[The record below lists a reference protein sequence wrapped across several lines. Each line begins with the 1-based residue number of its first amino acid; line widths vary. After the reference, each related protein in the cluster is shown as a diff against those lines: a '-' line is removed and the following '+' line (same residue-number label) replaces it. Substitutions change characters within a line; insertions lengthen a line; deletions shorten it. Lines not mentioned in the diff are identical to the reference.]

1 MDAGGGDAQQASGL
15 ASEAVFRVLDATP
28 SAIVALDPDL
38 VAVYAN
44 SRVTELYGH
53 EPHDLVGRPLS
64 ERLPGLAAFVE
75 SVRALDGQRA
85 ARAELTRPDGRALSV
100 MARLT
105 RFETDRGE
113 LLVVTASDLGPRE
126 EAERRRRTTS
136 RAYLTLVRIT
146 QAVARAS
153 TERDLYEA
161 ACRAAVEEGEYLG
174 AWVCRPGPGHTVVTE
189 SRAGRL
195 DDYIDSLEISTDADD
210 PRGNGPTALAL
221 RTGRPYFATDFQRDD
236 ATAPWRELAR
246 SHGIAASA
254 TMPLRRGGRTTAV
267 LTLWS
272 RSADAF
278 DAEMRSLLDSLAGN
292 VSFALDTLATRDRYQ
307 RVAAQRTDLLRR
319 LVVAQEEERARI
331 AADVHDDSVQTMAA
345 VDLRLGLLMRRVR
358 EVAPELEPAV
368 AQLQEMVSAATAG
381 LRDLLFDLEP
391 VAAGVDL
398 AQLLRDVLDRTF
410 EDATTTWTLT
420 TPPGGAPTELAD
432 EVSVQ
437 GIRIVQEALLNVRR
451 HARAGHVEVTLR
463 PDDAGVE
470 VEIADDGV
478 GLDAEAL
485 VARPGHRGVRTMQDR
500 AEIVGGRCRIE
511 SAPGAGCTVTVWLPR
526 AVTPVAT
533 VQGAPARRSR

>member
-1 MDAGGGDAQQASGL
+1 MDARPGDAQHAIGL
-15 ASEAVFRVLDATP
+15 HSEAVFLVLDATP

-44 SRVTELYGH
+44 GRVTELYGH
-53 EPHDLVGRPLS
+53 HPDDLVGRPLAA
-64 ERLPGLAAFVE
+64 RLPGLVSFVE
-75 SVRALDGQRA
+75 SVRELDGQPA
-85 ARAELTRPDGRALSV
+85 ARAELTAADGRVLSV

-105 RFETDRGE
+105 RFVTERGE

-153 TERDLYEA
+153 TEHELYDA

-174 AWVCRPGPGHTVVTE
+174 AWVCRPGPEHTVVTE
-189 SRAGRL
+189 ARAGML
-195 DDYIDSLEISTDADD
+195 DDYIDSLAITTDPAA

-221 RTGRPYFATDFQRDD
+221 RTGAPYFATDFQRDD
-236 ATAPWRELAR
+236 ATGPWRDLAR

-254 TMPLRRGGRTTAV
+254 TMPLRRGGRTIAV

-278 DAEMRSLLDSLAGN
+278 DAEMRGLLDSLAGN

-345 VDLRLGLLMRRVR
+345 VDLRLGLLMKRVH
-358 EVAPELEPAV
+358 EVAPELEPDV
-368 AQLQEMVSAATAG
+368 VQLQEMVSGATAG

-391 VAAGVDL
+391 VPSGVDL
-398 AQLLRDVLDRTF
+398 AHLLREVLDRTF
-410 EDATTTWTLT
+410 EGGPTTWTLT
-420 TPPGGAPTELAD
+420 TPPGRSHVELAD
-432 EVSVQ
+432 EVNVQ
-437 GIRIVQEALLNVRR
+437 GFRIIQEALLNVRR
-451 HARAGHVEVTLR
+451 HARADHVVVSLR

-470 VEIADDGV
+470 IEVADDGV
-478 GLDAEAL
+478 GLDADAL
-485 VARPGHRGVRTMQDR
+485 AARPGHRGVRTMQDR
-500 AEIVGGRCRIE
+500 AEIVGGRCRID
-511 SAPGAGCTVTVWLPR
+511 STPGGGCTVTVWLPR
-526 AVTPVAT
+526 AVAPVA
-533 VQGAPARRSR
+533 VQGTPARWSR